1 MADAEIIT
9 TEDEQGS
16 FTVEVREGGSST
28 THTVKVP
35 AGFGVPGSSDEEVV
49 RESFRFL
56 LEREPKEQIL
66 GSFDLPMISRYFP
79 DYQGELQRRL
89 GEG

>member
-1 MADAEIIT
+1 MAEPEIVT

-16 FTVEVREGGSST
+16 WTVEVRESGSSS
-28 THTVKVP
+28 THTVKIP
-35 AGFGVPGSSDEEVV
+35 AGFGVPGATDEELV

-56 LEREPKEQIL
+56 LERESKEQIL

-79 DYQGELQRRL
+79 EYHQELQERL
-89 GEG
+89 GPG